1 MASFFRQLG
10 PDDVAPLTDALVR
23 WHRKEGRPL
32 DPVVTRREVAKV
44 LRDNQEWHLWFIEQN
59 ERAVGYLAVQ
69 FRPGARLEATRAY
82 IAGLYILPEYR
93 HLNLGRRARQLV
105 QEIGRWLSVQVHD
118 FDTQGEA
125 KHAIALT
132 RHAGVM
138 RAWADDT
145 PLQASA

>member
-10 PDDVAPLTDALVR
+10 PDHITQLTDALVR

-32 DPVVTRREVAKV
+32 DPRITRREVARA
-44 LRDNQEWHLWFIEQN
+44 LRDNQEWHLWFIEHHG
-59 ERAVGYLAVQ
+59 APVGYLAVQ

-105 QEIGRWLSVQVHD
+105 QELGRWLQVQVHD

-125 KHAIALT
+125 KHALALT
-132 RHAGVM
+132 RHAGVL
-138 RAWADDT
+138 RAWIDET
-145 PLQASA
+145 PWQATA